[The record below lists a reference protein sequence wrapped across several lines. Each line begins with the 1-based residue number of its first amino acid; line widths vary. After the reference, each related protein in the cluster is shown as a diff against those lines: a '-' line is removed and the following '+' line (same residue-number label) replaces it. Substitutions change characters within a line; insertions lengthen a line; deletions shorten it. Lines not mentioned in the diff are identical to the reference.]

1 MDMIKYDN
9 PEYIQLLWLLIPL
22 IMLYIVSKKRYRR
35 KLNTFIS
42 QKMQVRLAATYS
54 PVKARIKR
62 VLQVAALIFL
72 VIAMVNP
79 KVGTRLVEVKREG
92 IDIVVAIDLSKSML
106 AEDITPNRLKKTK
119 HVVRNFIRNLKGDR
133 IGLVGFTSQAF
144 TQCPLTTDYSAALM
158 FLDIMNTSLLPQ
170 GGTSLAEAIR
180 TSSASFRDEEK
191 KHKLVILI
199 SDGEDHEEKISEAV
213 KDAVDKGITI
223 YTIGIGSTDGV
234 PIPDK
239 GGFLKDSKGNTV
251 ITRLNELDL
260 RKVAREGNGNFYIS
274 TPTEGEL
281 GEIFK
286 DISRIEKKEFSS
298 KMYEDFEDRFQI
310 FLFVGLFL
318 VMLEM
323 LISEKKKET
332 FEY

>member
-1 MDMIKYDN
+1 MIKYGN
-9 PEYIQLLWLLIPL
+9 PEYFQMFWLIIPL
-22 IMLYIVSKKRYRR
+22 IILFIVSKRRYRQ
-35 KLNTFIS
+35 KLTSFMS
-42 QKMQVRLAATYS
+42 QKMQVRLASSYS
-54 PVKARIKR
+54 PRKALLKRI
-62 VLQVAALIFL
+62 LQTISLVFLIL
-72 VIAMVNP
+72 AMVNP

-92 IDIVVAIDLSKSML
+92 IDIVVAVDLSKSML

-158 FLDIMNTSLLPQ
+158 FLDIMDTSLLPQ

-180 TSSASFRDEEK
+180 TASGSFNDEEK
-191 KHKLVILI
+191 KHKLIILI
-199 SDGEDHEEKISEAV
+199 SDGEDHEENISEAV
-213 KDAVDKGITI
+213 KEAVDEGITI
-223 YTIGIGSTDGV
+223 YTVGIGSIDGV

-239 GGFLKDSKGNTV
+239 GGFLKDDEGNTV
-251 ITRLNELDL
+251 ITRLNEMDL
-260 RKVAREGNGNFYIS
+260 RKVAKEGNGNFYIS

-281 GEIFK
+281 SEIFK
-286 DISRIEKKEFSS
+286 DISRIEKKEFNS
-298 KMYEDFEDRFQI
+298 KMFEDFEDRFQI

-318 VMLEM
+318 LLLEI
-323 LISEKKKET
+323 LISEKKKEE